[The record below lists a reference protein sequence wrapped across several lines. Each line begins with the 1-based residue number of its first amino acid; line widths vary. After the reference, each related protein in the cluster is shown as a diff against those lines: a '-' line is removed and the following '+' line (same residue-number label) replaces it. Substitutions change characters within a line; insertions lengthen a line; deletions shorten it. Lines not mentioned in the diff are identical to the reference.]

1 MLEGVYVDTIWK
13 HDTIRPYPP
22 QPQEVSGITIGQG
35 AIYRYSL
42 PESDYPTLII
52 AETIYDD
59 DNNYISVGYYGLA
72 LNDEKN
78 FFILIQGGRPIAI
91 FPVFKV
97 EEDANEHARLNDK
110 KYKKELK
117 REKKE
122 TAETNKR
129 RDKVGMSPVEDFVY
143 KEASIEYNVKGGY
156 YLVKYQRGTIK
167 AWGAFKK

>member
-59 DNNYISVGYYGLA
+59 DNNYISQATTDL
-72 LNDEKN
+72 
-78 FFILIQGGRPIAI
+78 P
-91 FPVFKV
+91 
-97 EEDANEHARLNDK
+97 
-110 KYKKELK
+110 
-117 REKKE
+117 
-122 TAETNKR
+122 
-129 RDKVGMSPVEDFVY
+129 
-143 KEASIEYNVKGGY
+143 
-156 YLVKYQRGTIK
+156 
-167 AWGAFKK
+167 